1 MEQEHVF
8 IKRGLEYG
16 SLLPHKYGE
25 EIIVDELKDAVQ
37 NKALKIAAREAE
49 KQAKA
54 EQEAAELEAEK
65 FRIVRLKE
73 AKRQK
78 AEKDLKE
85 LLEFK
90 AIKRDESKRKARERK
105 TARITEER
113 RVAEEQRAAEE
124 KQELIN
130 QVAEKELK
138 ELLERKAIKREEKR
152 QQRLLKLTLP

>member
-16 SLLPHKYGE
+16 SLLAHKYRGE
-25 EIIVDELKDAVQ
+25 VIVDELKDAVQ
-37 NKALKIAAREAE
+37 NKAFKIAAREAE

-54 EQEAAELEAEK
+54 EQEAAELETNR

-85 LLEFK
+85 LLEHK
-90 AIKRDESKRKARERK
+90 AIKREESKRRARERK
-105 TARITEER
+105 TARIAEEQ
-113 RVAEEQRAAEE
+113 RVAEEQHAAEE
-124 KQELIN
+124 QQELLN
-130 QVAEKELK
+130 QAAEKDLK
-138 ELLERKAIKREEKR
+138 ELLERRAIKREEKR
-152 QQRLLKLTLP
+152 QQRLQKLILP